1 MKSLPLLIS
10 TIATPVLALGTLNHL
25 PGEASKYHV
34 PSSHPLPPPVLPE
47 TDGHIW
53 AKINKPATIK
63 FIAYQL
69 GISWSEISKLND
81 QSSAK
86 KLRAGSWIVLPVS
99 AKARLQ
105 QSKSLDITELRHN
118 PPPVTAPAPPSS
130 VVKIQRGD
138 SIASISKQHG
148 QTHESIRKLNPALKF
163 NQLKVGRNIRVTK
176 ATRPQKATLNPS
188 IGSNNLQS
196 ISLLTDRG
204 GWIELGDTN
213 SYIWPTKGV
222 ITSGY
227 GWRWGRMHQG
237 IDIANKVNTP
247 VLSAK
252 GGIVSYSGWKG
263 AYGYLVEIAH
273 VNGDSTRYA
282 HNNRLLVKKGQI
294 VPQAATIAT
303 MGSTGRSTGPHLHFE
318 IRKKSGSAIN
328 PASLLPSKLVATEA
342 PFHYC
347 YHHGGSIHEHHV

>member
-1 MKSLPLLIS
+1 MNSLPLLIS

-25 PGEASKYHV
+25 PGQASKYHV

-47 TDGHIW
+47 PDGHIW
-53 AKINKPATIK
+53 VKINKPATIK

-81 QSSAK
+81 QPSANK
-86 KLRAGSWIVLPVS
+86 VKAGSWIVLPVS

-105 QSKSLDITELRHN
+105 QSKSLGITEVSHN

-138 SIASISKQHG
+138 SIASIAKNHG
-148 QTHESIRKLNPALKF
+148 QTHERIRQLNPALKF
-163 NQLKVGRNIRVTK
+163 NQLTVGQNIRVSK
-176 ATRPQKATLNPS
+176 VTRLQKATLTKS
-188 IGSNNLQS
+188 LGSNNLQS
-196 ISLLTDRG
+196 LSLLTDGG
-204 GWIELGDTN
+204 GWIDLGEMS

-252 GGIVSYSGWKG
+252 GGIVSYAGWKG

-294 VPQAATIAT
+294 LPQGATIAT

-318 IRKKSGSAIN
+318 IRKKSGTAIN
-328 PASLLPSKLVATEA
+328 PANLLPSKLVRKEA

-347 YHHGGSIHEHHV
+347 YHHGVSIHEHHV